1 MSSSNRS
8 LAPSTSASLAPS
20 RRQSLR
26 PRSSIAPARRC
37 ARHKLVLRPD
47 GTCVVCDREGGPFAS
62 DVSGLRGRSVSPVRS
77 GDFRGST
84 KGWLALGVVIGLV
97 GGLVGGLLLWFLF
110 TGPSH
115 RSGRS
120 GPGNQA
126 LEPTSA
132 MTPAG
137 ELPAVSPSRDARG
150 RRVGEPQAAS
160 EPEEPAD
167 RSNPLLDAQRR
178 ALETPAAA
186 APLPQPSP
194 AGPDAR

>member
-1 MSSSNRS
+1 
-8 LAPSTSASLAPS
+8 
-20 RRQSLR
+20 
-26 PRSSIAPARRC
+26 
-37 ARHKLVLRPD
+37 
-47 GTCVVCDREGGPFAS
+47 
-62 DVSGLRGRSVSPVRS
+62 
-77 GDFRGST
+77 
-84 KGWLALGVVIGLV
+84 
-97 GGLVGGLLLWFLF
+97 
-110 TGPSH
+110 
-115 RSGRS
+115 
-120 GPGNQA
+120 
-126 LEPTSA
+126 